1 MSLRVGWMSAR
12 PCVSSDLAGL
22 LELVF
27 SQCSYGSDGKRT
39 KNTCVCLN
47 LDSELVCHDFCW
59 LKWATGPPESKGR
72 PISSVIVLTGI
83 TILHYKSAWLWRSVK
98 SFGPFVISCMHLSFP
113 HDIAVTSI
121 SFCGAIVLICRKYWS
136 IILMKKIVRQKGL
149 FGHHNSSEE
158 WKLP

>member
-47 LDSELVCHDFCW
+47 LDSELVCHDFC
-59 LKWATGPPESKGR
+59 
-72 PISSVIVLTGI
+72 
-83 TILHYKSAWLWRSVK
+83 
-98 SFGPFVISCMHLSFP
+98 
-113 HDIAVTSI
+113 
-121 SFCGAIVLICRKYWS
+121 
-136 IILMKKIVRQKGL
+136 
-149 FGHHNSSEE
+149 
-158 WKLP
+158 